1 MLPEPIV
8 ALTAALAKLPG
19 VGPRS
24 AERVALNFL
33 GRLCGVA
40 TLTAH

>member
-19 VGPRS
+19 IGPRS
-24 AERVALNFL
+24 AEI
-33 GRLCGVA
+33 GR
-40 TLTAH
+40 AHV